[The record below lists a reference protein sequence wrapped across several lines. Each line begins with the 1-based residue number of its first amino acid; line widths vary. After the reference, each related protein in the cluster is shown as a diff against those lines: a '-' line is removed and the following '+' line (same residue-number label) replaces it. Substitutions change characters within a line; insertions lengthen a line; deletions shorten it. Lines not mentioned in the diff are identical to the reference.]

1 MEFENALP
9 LPINFT
15 VGDNKYE
22 NSKDRFPRRFNI
34 FVPLESID
42 ALCNHFQ
49 ALKEDSSKH
58 KEGNVYDMREGT
70 KVKVQGVYISTNG
83 KKNTFDDDE
92 DDYGA
97 FGSVNPRM
105 LPNMKA
111 WNQHTSKEENP
122 KSDYDMN
129 WDSEIPF

>member
-42 ALCNHFQ
+42 ALCSHFQ
-49 ALKEDSSKH
+49 ALKEDQSRH
-58 KEGNVYDMREGT
+58 KEGNVFDMRENT
-70 KVKVQGVYISTNG
+70 KVRVKGVYLSANG
-83 KKNTFDDDE
+83 KKNTFDNDE
-92 DDYGA
+92 DDFGA

-105 LPNMKA
+105 HPNAKP
-111 WNQHTSKEENP
+111 TVPPEEP
-122 KSDYDMN
+122 KSDYNMN
-129 WDSEIPF
+129 WDSEKIPF

>member
-22 NSKDRFPRRFNI
+22 NSRDRFPRRFNI

-42 ALCNHFQ
+42 ALCSHFQ
-49 ALKEDSSKH
+49 ALKEDQSKH
-58 KEGNVYDMREGT
+58 KEGNVFDMRERT
-70 KVKVQGVYISTNG
+70 KIRVQGVYISANG
-83 KKNTFDDDE
+83 KKNTYDDDE
-92 DDYGA
+92 EDYGA
-97 FGSVNPRM
+97 FGSVNPRL
-105 LPNMKA
+105 LPNAKPTVVP
-111 WNQHTSKEENP
+111 QEEEP
-122 KSDYDMN
+122 KPDYNMN

>member
-22 NSKDRFPRRFNI
+22 NSRDRFPRRFNI

-42 ALCNHFQ
+42 ALCSHFQ
-49 ALKEDSSKH
+49 ALKEDQSKH
-58 KEGNVYDMREGT
+58 KEGNVFDMRERT
-70 KVKVQGVYISTNG
+70 KIRVQGVYISANG
-83 KKNTFDDDE
+83 KKNTYDDDE
-92 DDYGA
+92 EDYGA

-105 LPNMKA
+105 LPNAKLTVVPQEEEPKA
-111 WNQHTSKEENP
+111 
-122 KSDYDMN
+122 DYNMN

>member
-22 NSKDRFPRRFNI
+22 NSRDRFPRRFNI

-42 ALCNHFQ
+42 ALCSHFQ
-49 ALKEDSSKH
+49 ALKEDQSRH
-58 KEGNVYDMREGT
+58 KEGNVLDMRENT
-70 KVKVQGVYISTNG
+70 KVRVQGVYLSANG
-83 KKNTFDDDE
+83 KKNTFDNDE
-92 DDYGA
+92 DDFGA

-105 LPNMKA
+105 LPNAKP
-111 WNQHTSKEENP
+111 TVTPEEP
-122 KSDYDMN
+122 KSDYNMN
-129 WDSEIPF
+129 WDSEEIPF

>member
-15 VGDNKYE
+15 VGDNTYE

-42 ALCNHFQ
+42 ALCSHFQ
-49 ALKEDSSKH
+49 ALKEDQSKH
-58 KEGNVYDMREGT
+58 KEGNVFDMRERT
-70 KVKVQGVYISTNG
+70 KIRVQGVYISANG
-83 KKNTFDDDE
+83 KKNTFDNDE
-92 DDYGA
+92 EDYGA

-105 LPNMKA
+105 LPNAKPINVPQEEEPKA
-111 WNQHTSKEENP
+111 
-122 KSDYDMN
+122 DYNMN

>member
-49 ALKEDSSKH
+49 ALKEDQTRH
-58 KEGNVYDMREGT
+58 KDGKVFDMRENT
-70 KVKVQGVYISTNG
+70 RVEVRGVYLSANG
-83 KKNTFDDDE
+83 KKNTFDNDE

-105 LPNMKA
+105 LPNAKPI
-111 WNQHTSKEENP
+111 NVPQEEEP
-122 KSDYDMN
+122 IADYNMN

>member
-22 NSKDRFPRRFNI
+22 NSRDRFPRRFNI

-42 ALCNHFQ
+42 ALCSHFQ
-49 ALKEDSSKH
+49 ALKEDQSRH
-58 KEGNVYDMREGT
+58 KEGNVFDMRENT
-70 KVKVQGVYISTNG
+70 KVRVQGVYLSANG
-83 KKNTFDDDE
+83 KKNTFDNDE
-92 DDYGA
+92 DDFGA

-105 LPNMKA
+105 LPNAKPTA
-111 WNQHTSKEENP
+111 PPEEP
-122 KSDYDMN
+122 KSDYNMN
-129 WDSEIPF
+129 WDSEEIPF

>member
-15 VGDNKYE
+15 VGDNTYE

-42 ALCNHFQ
+42 ALCSHFQ
-49 ALKEDSSKH
+49 ALKEDQSRH
-58 KEGNVYDMREGT
+58 KDGKVFDMRKGT
-70 KVKVQGVYISTNG
+70 RVEARGVYLSANG
-83 KKNTFDDDE
+83 KKNTFDNDE

-105 LPNMKA
+105 LPNAKPIVVTQEEEPKA
-111 WNQHTSKEENP
+111 
-122 KSDYDMN
+122 DYNMN